1 MAFEKFHHKI
11 VTGLDDEGEP
21 IKERVT
27 LPKFGSIPF
36 GLIRKNRKLPQEE
49 QFFALLEAVAS
60 EEDLE
65 KMDKAP
71 QEEMEGLMTAWQEDS
86 GVTSGG
92 IDGLLELID
101 GPHGKALEI
110 DLLYAGHRLRWVGSD
125 DFTWR
130 DLKLFISG
138 SQLDSELFKS
148 LHPEEAG
155 WSRTN
160 MLLAN
165 IADSLAWLVWAK
177 TKDGSRNRN
186 QPQPIKR
193 PGVRPLD
200 RRVKGVAVPIDQ
212 FRKQMDELRARVRS
226 SSAEEQVTRISVRR
240 EKEGNESGD

>member
-1 MAFEKFHHKI
+1 M
-11 VTGLDDEGEP
+11 
-21 IKERVT
+21 
-27 LPKFGSIPF
+27 
-36 GLIRKNRKLPQEE
+36 
-49 QFFALLEAVAS
+49 
-60 EEDLE
+60 
-65 KMDKAP
+65 
-71 QEEMEGLMTAWQEDS
+71 
-86 GVTSGG
+86 
-92 IDGLLELID
+92 
-101 GPHGKALEI
+101 
-110 DLLYAGHRLRWVGSD
+110 GSD